1 MSEGDL
7 VAIEAQYHAGCLAK
21 LYNRVRDHDS
31 KTKTE
36 KEGLVIQGIV
46 EAEIVEYIWLVLD
59 SVSETPVFRLCD
71 LLTLYKNRMVK
82 YGSIEMYIHPSRFK
96 ERLLYLLPEL
106 SAIKKG
112 REILLTVSDR
122 CGHAIYDAC
131 DFKNDGVCLV
141 KATIIRKHILNFRE
155 ENQNELS
162 INVLNGEKNVPRAVQ
177 SFVSMLI
184 HGTGNFDDDDKEN
197 DEDDATNKE
206 SAIAQLLCYNTKKRQ
221 SKNKKTHQ
229 LSKNETPLPQ
239 YIGLMIHAKTR
250 QKNLIND
257 LASFGIS
264 IPYQRVLSIQ
274 EKITKK
280 LCQNFKDENLV
291 CPPRLKHGLFTTAAI
306 DNLDHNLSSTTAP
319 TSFHGTGIS
328 IFQHADS
335 EISPN
340 TANFSDLDNYDTCDA
355 CDATLPQYY
364 TLVKPAKSG
373 KPDYPQ

>member
-141 KATIIRKHILNFRE
+141 KATYYYSL
-155 ENQNELS
+155 
-162 INVLNGEKNVPRAVQ
+162 
-177 SFVSMLI
+177 FVSMLI

-197 DEDDATNKE
+197 DEDDATNNE

-264 IPYQRVLSIQ
+264 IPYERVLSIQ

-306 DNLDHNLSSTTAP
+306 DNLDHNLSSTTAQ